1 MGGVGTAV
9 LFENDRV
16 KVWEMDLAPGEET
29 AMHHHSMDYLLI
41 IIEGD
46 RILGV
51 PPADAKPPHDK
62 EIEGQVSPGQVFYV
76 ERGGTELARNVGQS
90 RYYEILVELKD

>member
-16 KVWEMDLAPGEET
+16 KIWEMDLAPGEET
-29 AMHHHSMDYLLI
+29 GMHHHTMDYMLI

-46 RILGV
+46 RILAI
-51 PPADAKPPHDK
+51 PPEDAEPPFEK
-62 EIEGQVSPGQVFYV
+62 EIEAEVKPGQVFYV
-76 ERGGTELARNVGQS
+76 ERGGKELARNVGKG